1 MYKIGEYVVYRHD
14 VCIIKEIK
22 EIKENKLIGNTYY
35 VMTPVDDDSLIIEI
49 PIENKMGFLRSIIST
64 EDAKELIK
72 KIPKIKPLE
81 GIDEKKLEAKYKEL
95 LNTGDYEDLIKIIKT
110 TYLRNENRINNK
122 KKTSEKDVNFFR
134 LAEKYLYN
142 ELTISLDMSV
152 EEVKNYIFEI
162 ANNEL

>member
-14 VCIIKEIK
+14 VCIIK

-95 LNTGDYEDLIKIIKT
+95 LNTGDYEDLIKIIKI

-142 ELTISLDMSV
+142 ELAISLDMSV